1 MIAVVVS
8 VVIAAATSGRPVSA
22 MDASTAMR
30 YLPTDGRVLLEN
42 SDGTDTVTE
51 YYSTYGMPIWQSGPA
66 AMAVGGTLDELRSN
80 TWVRISEL
88 TADARGRV
96 ELRHTQL
103 LAARPSGL
111 ELRTIMTDAGFMS
124 FAPEIPML
132 PAGVHDGQQWSA
144 AGTVMVGSGYTPK
157 AEQPYSATLRAA
169 TVRDGGCVAISS
181 ELTLGSVDTPIRDVS
196 TWCPGRG
203 IVATRSDDRSGMAVT
218 RPPRWQSLSRV
229 SADAKAALNRTWNFT
244 RRDMNIPPLALYAD
258 VRPVVLPGPVIVYVN
273 TPGGDLVARG
283 WSDTGTDPR
292 WHARPGGEVTSTLAI
307 GKIVIAATTERTV
320 VGYGDQGEFLWQAPL
335 PDVSAVPIQRF
346 GDLAVVATLD
356 GTITAFEAETG
367 RTAWTGQT
375 PTEIRQPM
383 VVDRD
388 RDTLT
393 VLDQAGTLV
402 AFAPDGAVRHELAI
416 VAPEAFTIAGDVAV
430 VTTSTDSYV
439 RGYRLA
445 DGEQLWRT
453 HMIRS
458 RHLSAIGDTALVGT
472 ADELTALRA
481 SDGVQV
487 WAKPIDPVRVGVEGD
502 RLLVADRTTLR
513 LLDAAG
519 TELGAY
525 ATPEKDMSTGA
536 GPLLSVEAGELFWF
550 FGSAAYRWEAR

>member
-1 MIAVVVS
+1 MIAVVVG
-8 VVIAAATSGRPVSA
+8 VVVAAATSGRPVSA

-51 YYSTYGMPIWQSGPA
+51 YYSAYGMPIWQSGPA
-66 AMAVGGTLDELRSN
+66 AMGVGGTLDEVRSN

-88 TADARGRV
+88 TADSRGKV
-96 ELRHTQL
+96 EVRHTRL

-111 ELRTIMTDAGFMS
+111 ELRTIMTDAGFLN
-124 FAPEIPML
+124 FTPEIPIL
-132 PAGVHDGQQWSA
+132 PAGVRDGQQWSA
-144 AGTVMVGSGYTPK
+144 AGTVMVGSGYTPAGK
-157 AEQPYSATLRAA
+157 QPYSATLRAA

-181 ELTLGSVDTPIRDVS
+181 EVTLGSADTPIRDVN

-203 IVATRSDDRSGMAVT
+203 IVATQSDDRSGMAVT

-229 SADAKAALNRTWNFT
+229 STDTRPVLNRGWNFT
-244 RRDMNIPPLALYAD
+244 RRDLNIPPLALYAS
-258 VRPVVLPGPVIVYVN
+258 VSPVVLPGPVIVYVN

-307 GKIVIAATTERTV
+307 GKIVVAATTERTV
-320 VGYGDQGEFLWQAPL
+320 VGYGDQGEFLWQSPL
-335 PDVSAVPIQRF
+335 SDASAVPIQRF
-346 GDLAVVATLD
+346 GDLAVVAALD
-356 GTITAFEAETG
+356 GTITAFDAETG
-367 RTAWTGQT
+367 RIAWTGQT

-383 VVDRD
+383 VVA

-393 VLDQAGTLV
+393 VLDQSGNLV
-402 AFAPDGAVRHELAI
+402 AFAPDGTVRHEFAT
-416 VAPEAFTIAGDVAV
+416 VGAEAFTVAGDVAV
-430 VTTSTDSYV
+430 VASSTDSYV

-453 HMIRS
+453 QLNGIRRS
-458 RHLSAIGDTALVGT
+458 LSAIGDTVVVGRPG
-472 ADELTALRA
+472 DLTALRTA
-481 SDGVQV
+481 DGGHV
-487 WAKPIDPVRVGVEGD
+487 WAKPIDPIRVAVEGD

-513 LLDAAG
+513 LLDAAA
-519 TELGAY
+519 TELGSY
-525 ATPEKDMSTGA
+525 TTSEKDLSFGA
-536 GPLLSVEAGELFWF
+536 GPLLSMEAGELFWF
-550 FGSAAYRWEAR
+550 FGSVAYRWEAR